1 MTDSSAPH
9 ALHASVAAIFEQA
22 QTSLANHRKNCV
34 ALYKIHAGAGSRAS
48 SSKKPSAP
56 ADQTVFVATFIDMVA
71 RVLVVKKGPP
81 TVERTLKFIAHYV
94 RFINEKTQE
103 DKAKAAENDPTQ
115 SISARSVEDEETL
128 ASVFVSALLEWII
141 QGFVAKNKVVRF
153 QTVHLVAEMVMYLG
167 EVDEETYTSLRENL
181 IERATCD
188 KESSIRAQAV
198 SALSRLISSEDPND
212 VEEGEK
218 SILEVVLEIVVYDP
232 APDVRRAALL
242 HLPLTGAT
250 LPTILT
256 RTRDDDPLL
265 RKLVYSSV
273 FQPHLEHPRLLS
285 IAQREQLVQT
295 GLGDRE
301 PAVRVAAAKLV
312 YTWFEL
318 VLADPARADD
328 ALPWDGDDGGIM
340 AALIAFLNLFDVVGP
355 GEAIAVDAVLS
366 LLTTRPDLF
375 DVVTFS
381 NDYWESLTPE
391 STVLARTF
399 LEHCLSESREERL
412 ESASLPVVTAFA
424 FTLQAAYNRLL
435 AVLEDAEVARAL
447 AGEDP
452 ENDMDDDAEEELAKR
467 EVIIGELL
475 RMAVKLD
482 YGDEIGR
489 RKVYTVT
496 RAMLAHPQL
505 PPGLIARALDVM
517 KEILPT
523 ERELIRVVVEIIV
536 DLREPEDG
544 DVFEGDTTAAD
555 TTHSTLPRER
565 SLRRAKTRDDM
576 TTEEAIRADMTDMR
590 CLEVCISML
599 ERVHGDFEDNS
610 TLEGVLT
617 DLVVPA
623 VRRKEVGIREK
634 GLVALG
640 LCCLIAKGIAVKS
653 LQLFLSQIQN
663 APEQLKLKLLQIV
676 FDLMVMYDQQM
687 WARVE
692 DGQAILTF
700 LANTL
705 AAEESPVVQG
715 VLCVGLAKLLL
726 SGLADDLETLKALL
740 ITYVSPYTAGNAE
753 LRQCLSYFFSVY
765 CYSSAENQG
774 KIQAIFMSAFDEV
787 TKMHDEHGLEEDQD
801 QPPMVSPQQF
811 GLLVIDWTDARKAA
825 DIVANGDYP
834 QKPHAE
840 LASDI
845 LLALYDS
852 DRRSEDQEVL
862 CALLNNLH
870 IAGALPAPVMVKLSV
885 LVQHIQKQCPFD
897 DAALDKAVSKFK
909 NKVTAEY
916 AAPLAE
922 VDWEEWETTEM
933 KELYDFIGIDVPDV
947 RDARPEAPAAPAK
960 SKKAKGKEKEKA
972 PANGRGRS
980 KSRAPVADAED
991 DVEEE
996 DVDAE
1001 EQEQEQEEEEPEPK
1015 AEPKQKRKAPV
1026 KARGRGKSRA
1036 KSKPASDLPPKLNLS
1051 AAHTEEEEEPVED
1064 NEEEENVTPPS
1075 PSPVAQPL
1083 PKAARG
1089 KAKARAP
1096 AAKRGRSVS
1105 AKQEPPE
1112 DAEDEP
1118 ASRKST
1124 RSTRTR
1130 SKPPNPEESEDELAT
1145 HAPPKAK
1152 ANGRAK
1158 AGKGKKA
1165 PVAETESADHEAIS
1179 AQSKKP
1185 ARAQR
1190 SRSKAEA
1197 EVDSAGPSKRTT
1209 RTSRSKVVPRPE
1221 EAAMEEDDAES
1232 ERPATPPPR
1241 RTSGNKRERTPS
1253 SKVDLPSP
1261 AEKKKRKPTVA
1272 AAPTK
1277 GTRASS
1283 RRKAS
1288 ATVSAA
1294 PADSDDEF
1302 GGYGAA

>member
-590 CLEVCISML
+590 CLEVCISMML
-599 ERVHGDFEDNS
+599 RCSYGDS
-610 TLEGVLT
+610 RRLL
-617 DLVVPA
+617 P
-623 VRRKEVGIREK
+623 VR
-634 GLVALG
+634 
-640 LCCLIAKGIAVKS
+640 
-653 LQLFLSQIQN
+653 
-663 APEQLKLKLLQIV
+663 
-676 FDLMVMYDQQM
+676 
-687 WARVE
+687 
-692 DGQAILTF
+692 
-700 LANTL
+700 LASS
-705 AAEESPVVQG
+705 A
-715 VLCVGLAKLLL
+715 
-726 SGLADDLETLKALL
+726 
-740 ITYVSPYTAGNAE
+740 AGNALAWSGAGGGERGLASGRTVPRADLVSEREAGTVLRGGKRGIIGWLVMVPTAE
-753 LRQCLSYFFSVY
+753 LVY
-765 CYSSAENQG
+765 EREAEKAERPGRALRGLQERVYRVVGAGLRRADGGIGVRARVGGSQRGWVASARLRDGRGGGCRARVGAATTSSERDDVVDLEGDGVIARVVE
-774 KIQAIFMSAFDEV
+774 ALYRRV
-787 TKMHDEHGLEEDQD
+787 VEEDAT
-801 QPPMVSPQQF
+801 
-811 GLLVIDWTDARKAA
+811 L
-825 DIVANGDYP
+825 
-834 QKPHAE
+834 
-840 LASDI
+840 
-845 LLALYDS
+845 
-852 DRRSEDQEVL
+852 
-862 CALLNNLH
+862 
-870 IAGALPAPVMVKLSV
+870 
-885 LVQHIQKQCPFD
+885 QH
-897 DAALDKAVSKFK
+897 
-909 NKVTAEY
+909 N
-916 AAPLAE
+916 
-922 VDWEEWETTEM
+922 
-933 KELYDFIGIDVPDV
+933 
-947 RDARPEAPAAPAK
+947 
-960 SKKAKGKEKEKA
+960 
-972 PANGRGRS
+972 
-980 KSRAPVADAED
+980 
-991 DVEEE
+991 
-996 DVDAE
+996 
-1001 EQEQEQEEEEPEPK
+1001 
-1015 AEPKQKRKAPV
+1015 
-1026 KARGRGKSRA
+1026 
-1036 KSKPASDLPPKLNLS
+1036 
-1051 AAHTEEEEEPVED
+1051 
-1064 NEEEENVTPPS
+1064 
-1075 PSPVAQPL
+1075 
-1083 PKAARG
+1083 
-1089 KAKARAP
+1089 
-1096 AAKRGRSVS
+1096 
-1105 AKQEPPE
+1105 
-1112 DAEDEP
+1112 
-1118 ASRKST
+1118 
-1124 RSTRTR
+1124 
-1130 SKPPNPEESEDELAT
+1130 
-1145 HAPPKAK
+1145 
-1152 ANGRAK
+1152 
-1158 AGKGKKA
+1158 
-1165 PVAETESADHEAIS
+1165 
-1179 AQSKKP
+1179 
-1185 ARAQR
+1185 
-1190 SRSKAEA
+1190 
-1197 EVDSAGPSKRTT
+1197 
-1209 RTSRSKVVPRPE
+1209 
-1221 EAAMEEDDAES
+1221 
-1232 ERPATPPPR
+1232 
-1241 RTSGNKRERTPS
+1241 
-1253 SKVDLPSP
+1253 
-1261 AEKKKRKPTVA
+1261 
-1272 AAPTK
+1272 
-1277 GTRASS
+1277 
-1283 RRKAS
+1283 
-1288 ATVSAA
+1288 
-1294 PADSDDEF
+1294 
-1302 GGYGAA
+1302 

>member
-1 MTDSSAPH
+1 MTNSSAPH

-34 ALYKIHAGAGSRAS
+34 ALYKIHTGAGSRAS
-48 SSKKPSAP
+48 SSKKPTAP
-56 ADQTVFVATFIDMVA
+56 ADQTLFVATFIDMVA

-301 PAVRVAAAKLV
+301 PAVRVAAAKMV

-381 NDYWESLTPE
+381 NEYWENLTPE

-565 SLRRAKTRDDM
+565 SLRLHDVIHSEAKLVLVFEFCEQDLKRYMDQ
-576 TTEEAIRADMTDMR
+576 
-590 CLEVCISML
+590 
-599 ERVHGDFEDNS
+599 HGVRGA
-610 TLEGVLT
+610 L
-617 DLVVPA
+617 DLNIVRNLIPSLAPNPPHRQVPA
-623 VRRKEVGIREK
+623 PRSPSRTK
-634 GLVALG
+634 GLG
-640 LCCLIAKGIAVKS
+640 RCSYGDS
-653 LQLFLSQIQN
+653 RR
-663 APEQLKLKLLQIV
+663 LLPV
-676 FDLMVMYDQQM
+676 
-687 WARVE
+687 R
-692 DGQAILTF
+692 
-700 LANTL
+700 LASS
-705 AAEESPVVQG
+705 A
-715 VLCVGLAKLLL
+715 
-726 SGLADDLETLKALL
+726 
-740 ITYVSPYTAGNAE
+740 AGNALAWSGAGGGERGLASGRTVPRADLVSEREAGTVLRGGKRGIIGWLVMVPTAE
-753 LRQCLSYFFSVY
+753 LVY
-765 CYSSAENQG
+765 EREAEKAERPGRALRGLQERVYRVVGAGLRRADGGIGVRARVGGSQRGWVASARLRDGRGGGCRARVGAATTSSERDDVVDLEGDGVIARVVE
-774 KIQAIFMSAFDEV
+774 ALYRRV
-787 TKMHDEHGLEEDQD
+787 VEEDAT
-801 QPPMVSPQQF
+801 
-811 GLLVIDWTDARKAA
+811 L
-825 DIVANGDYP
+825 
-834 QKPHAE
+834 
-840 LASDI
+840 
-845 LLALYDS
+845 
-852 DRRSEDQEVL
+852 
-862 CALLNNLH
+862 
-870 IAGALPAPVMVKLSV
+870 
-885 LVQHIQKQCPFD
+885 QH
-897 DAALDKAVSKFK
+897 
-909 NKVTAEY
+909 N
-916 AAPLAE
+916 
-922 VDWEEWETTEM
+922 
-933 KELYDFIGIDVPDV
+933 
-947 RDARPEAPAAPAK
+947 
-960 SKKAKGKEKEKA
+960 
-972 PANGRGRS
+972 
-980 KSRAPVADAED
+980 
-991 DVEEE
+991 
-996 DVDAE
+996 
-1001 EQEQEQEEEEPEPK
+1001 
-1015 AEPKQKRKAPV
+1015 
-1026 KARGRGKSRA
+1026 
-1036 KSKPASDLPPKLNLS
+1036 
-1051 AAHTEEEEEPVED
+1051 
-1064 NEEEENVTPPS
+1064 
-1075 PSPVAQPL
+1075 
-1083 PKAARG
+1083 
-1089 KAKARAP
+1089 
-1096 AAKRGRSVS
+1096 
-1105 AKQEPPE
+1105 
-1112 DAEDEP
+1112 
-1118 ASRKST
+1118 
-1124 RSTRTR
+1124 
-1130 SKPPNPEESEDELAT
+1130 
-1145 HAPPKAK
+1145 
-1152 ANGRAK
+1152 
-1158 AGKGKKA
+1158 
-1165 PVAETESADHEAIS
+1165 
-1179 AQSKKP
+1179 
-1185 ARAQR
+1185 
-1190 SRSKAEA
+1190 
-1197 EVDSAGPSKRTT
+1197 
-1209 RTSRSKVVPRPE
+1209 
-1221 EAAMEEDDAES
+1221 
-1232 ERPATPPPR
+1232 
-1241 RTSGNKRERTPS
+1241 
-1253 SKVDLPSP
+1253 
-1261 AEKKKRKPTVA
+1261 
-1272 AAPTK
+1272 
-1277 GTRASS
+1277 
-1283 RRKAS
+1283 
-1288 ATVSAA
+1288 
-1294 PADSDDEF
+1294 
-1302 GGYGAA
+1302 